1 MNTISAD
8 ELYAEMERID
18 VTMQQVI
25 RRAGEGPAPDVER
38 RLDTHMRSLR
48 AMLGNDV
55 ATVVEDA
62 VEAAKRV
69 LMSAEP
75 AAPLMML
82 AMSRETLSAVLR
94 RHAMRAP
101 HTDLAA

>member
-8 ELYAEMERID
+8 ELYAELERID
-18 VTMQQVI
+18 ATMQQVI
-25 RRAGEGPAPDVER
+25 CRAGEGPMPDVER

-48 AMLGNDV
+48 AMLGSEV
-55 ATVVEDA
+55 ASVVEDA

-82 AMSRETLSAVLR
+82 AMARETLGAVLR

-101 HTDLAA
+101 RADLAA